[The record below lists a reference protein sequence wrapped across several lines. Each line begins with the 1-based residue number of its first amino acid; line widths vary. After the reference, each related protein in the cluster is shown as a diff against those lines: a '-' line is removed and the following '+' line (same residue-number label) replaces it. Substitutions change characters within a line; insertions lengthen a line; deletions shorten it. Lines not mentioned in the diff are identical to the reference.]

1 VIILGVVAAG
11 ALLGVVVVEL
21 SHYLAMRASPVY
33 LGQHQVQP
41 AFG

>member
-21 SHYLAMRASPVY
+21 SHYLVPHQPTFALVYPVPRTV
-33 LGQHQVQP
+33 L
-41 AFG
+41 